1 MARESLYWGLTDE
14 ELLERLRDGEE
25 SITDFIMVKYKDVV
39 RNKAKAMF
47 ILGADRDDLMQEGMI
62 GLFKAIRDYDSGRD
76 ASFYTF
82 AELCIARQIY
92 TAIQT
97 ARRQKHSPLNTYVS
111 IYATFSEQG
120 CKEGGEE
127 ENLLNLLTNG
137 QEENPESMM
146 IAKENCKRLERIME
160 NELSSFEKQVVE
172 LYVTGM
178 SYAQIAKV
186 LGRDEKAT
194 DNAIQRIKTKMKRF
208 FEEK

>member
-97 ARRQKHSPLNTYVS
+97 SRRQKHVPLNTYVS

-120 CKEGGEE
+120 SKEGGEE

-146 IAKENCKRLERIME
+146 IAKENCKRLEKIME
-160 NELSSFEKQVVE
+160 SELSSFEKQVIE

-186 LGRDEKAT
+186 LGREEKAT
-194 DNAIQRIKTKMKRF
+194 DNAIQRIKTKMRRF
-208 FEEK
+208 FDEK